1 MNQLQ
6 SATRSGP
13 KSKLWVQRPRSRP
26 NCLRVQHRAS
36 FIILTAL
43 QVPWFL
49 LATGHFPKK
58 SWQEKLQT
66 LDLSKLMIRWSFRSL
81 LNWLQI
87 SRFVSRNELAE
98 KWMVKMINCHALI
111 ITKDRSFYRW
121 TKTDFARKKEKKLQS
136 MTWTINHCHLG
147 QKRNR
152 IESNQIVIFWLDIE
166 QEHQHQH
173 WARIPK

>member
-121 TKTDFARKKEKKLQS
+121 TKTDFARKKGKKLQS

-147 QKRNR
+147 Q
-152 IESNQIVIFWLDIE
+152 ET
-166 QEHQHQH
+166 
-173 WARIPK
+173 